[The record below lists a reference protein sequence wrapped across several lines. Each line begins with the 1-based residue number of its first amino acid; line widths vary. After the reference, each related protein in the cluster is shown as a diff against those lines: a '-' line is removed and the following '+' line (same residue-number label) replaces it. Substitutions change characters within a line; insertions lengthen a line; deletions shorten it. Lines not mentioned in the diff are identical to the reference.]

1 MPMLMFQF
9 MRRVAGKN
17 ARKNDV
23 TTIKN
28 SAIMLGKQ
36 SFYSVFIIRHVISFL
51 LKKYNIYYIEHN
63 PRVIK

>member
-1 MPMLMFQF
+1 MFQF

-23 TTIKN
+23 TTIKD

-36 SFYSVFIIRHVISFL
+36 SFYSFSIIRQVMFFFFEERNL
-51 LKKYNIYYIEHN
+51 GVTK
-63 PRVIK
+63 

>member
-23 TTIKN
+23 TTIKD

-36 SFYSVFIIRHVISFL
+36 SFYSFSIIRQVMFFL
-51 LKKYNIYYIEHN
+51 FKKHNIYTVKAHN
-63 PRVIK
+63 KFY